1 MTITGPDARSAAPGQ
16 AVVDAA
22 MLVLERMGLTPADLL
37 AAPAARPA
45 APTFAEYIPVVSA
58 LVSDGCRRA
67 YGSYWNRVTEQWGSR
82 RIDEPTPSE
91 IRQLVQHVRANVVP
105 RRNSRGGRSAAE
117 HLIAAL
123 RCMYKHA
130 EEDGLID
137 PADNPARKVDKPRR
151 LPSTR
156 RAVADKRLAE
166 INHAA
171 ATTGDDPELDTLLLR
186 LHTET
191 ACRRG
196 GALALRPQDLDP
208 EQCLILLREKGE
220 TVRWQPVSPTL
231 MAALLGH
238 AGERHAPPDGQLL
251 RYRNGRRIT
260 YRRYDHLWERLGR
273 YLPWVR
279 AQQISMHWIRHT
291 TLTWVERNFG
301 YAVAKAYAGHTDN
314 GSDTGATA
322 TYVRATTH
330 EVAAALAALTG
341 EPHPLA
347 TQERVVTPMAA
358 LTAGVNR
365 PGATADLGP
374 GGPPAARTTGPAGGD
389 RSAAV
394 SSGTRT
400 VRSWPLLVL
409 AAPAAAEV
417 WSGWVGIAQKT
428 GFGLVSPLPGILPS
442 LHLDTSITLP
452 VGVEAYAA
460 YALRAWLAGGA
471 LDQRPDPPVR
481 QVVRD
486 LLLRARHGR
495 TGGLPPAGPGRDGAG
510 TVADHHDRVLPA
522 GPGPGHG
529 HHPRPHAARRR
540 RTRPRDEGTG
550 RRPAPRPVLRGPGR
564 AIPGPD
570 RERRDTRRNRS
581 SRQDSNGPAAGPPPR
596 PEDQGTGSDRDQP
609 GTPDRQQARSSGK
622 ASITAGL
629 AQQGDQG
636 FQRGPECPGARD
648 QRRTGWHQSRC
659 AGS

>member
-22 MLVLERMGLTPADLL
+22 LLVLERMGLTPADLL
-37 AAPAARPA
+37 TAPAARPT
-45 APTFAEYIPVVSA
+45 APTFAEYIPVVSG
-58 LVSDGCRRA
+58 LVSDGCRKA
-67 YGSYWNRVTEQWGSR
+67 YGSYWNRVVEQWGDR
-82 RIDEPTPSE
+82 GIDEPTPSE
-91 IRQLVQHVRANVVP
+91 IRQLVRHVRANVVP

-130 EEDGLID
+130 EEDGLIN
-137 PADNPARKVDKPRR
+137 PADNPARKVEKPRR

-191 ACRRG
+191 ACRRA

-238 AGERHAPPDGQLL
+238 AGERHALPDGQLL

-330 EVAAALAALTG
+330 EVATALAALTG

-347 TQERVVTPMAA
+347 TQ
-358 LTAGVNR
+358 
-365 PGATADLGP
+365 D
-374 GGPPAARTTGPAGGD
+374 
-389 RSAAV
+389 
-394 SSGTRT
+394 
-400 VRSWPLLVL
+400 
-409 AAPAAAEV
+409 
-417 WSGWVGIAQKT
+417 GW
-428 GFGLVSPLPGILPS
+428 
-442 LHLDTSITLP
+442 
-452 VGVEAYAA
+452 
-460 YALRAWLAGGA
+460 
-471 LDQRPDPPVR
+471 
-481 QVVRD
+481 
-486 LLLRARHGR
+486 
-495 TGGLPPAGPGRDGAG
+495 
-510 TVADHHDRVLPA
+510 
-522 GPGPGHG
+522 
-529 HHPRPHAARRR
+529 
-540 RTRPRDEGTG
+540 
-550 RRPAPRPVLRGPGR
+550 
-564 AIPGPD
+564 
-570 RERRDTRRNRS
+570 
-581 SRQDSNGPAAGPPPR
+581 
-596 PEDQGTGSDRDQP
+596 
-609 GTPDRQQARSSGK
+609 
-622 ASITAGL
+622 
-629 AQQGDQG
+629 
-636 FQRGPECPGARD
+636 
-648 QRRTGWHQSRC
+648 
-659 AGS
+659 